1 MKNQEKPTIQS
12 EVKKVGRPKLD
23 IDPEQVMRL
32 ARLHCTLQE
41 MADFFG
47 CHRHTLRD
55 NFSPQIDKG
64 RSEGNISL
72 RRKQWQ
78 MAVEK
83 GNVVMLIWL
92 GKQMLGQRN
101 EIIESDSN
109 TPLPIYD
116 IIDDK
121 IEVIEM
127 KEIKENQV
135 K

>member
-1 MKNQEKPTIQS
+1 MSNQEKPTIQS
-12 EVKKVGRPKLD
+12 KEKRVGRPKLD
-23 IDPEQVMRL
+23 IDAEQVTRL
-32 ARLHCTLQE
+32 ARLHCTMQE

-47 CHRHTLRD
+47 CHRETLRE

-116 IIDDK
+116 IVDEQKK
-121 IEVIEM
+121 IEL
-127 KEIKENQV
+127 KEVEND
-135 K
+135 

>member
-1 MKNQEKPTIQS
+1 MSKQEKPTIQS

-23 IDPEQVMRL
+23 IDPEQVTRL
-32 ARLHCTLQE
+32 ARLHCTMQE
-41 MADFFG
+41 MASFFG
-47 CHRHTLRD
+47 CHIDTLRD
-55 NFSPQIDKG
+55 NFSNEIDKG

-109 TPLPIYD
+109 IPLPIYD
-116 IIDDK
+116 IVEEK
-121 IEVIEM
+121 IEVTEL
-127 KEIKENQV
+127 KEVQNDK
-135 K
+135 

>member
-1 MKNQEKPTIQS
+1 MSNQEKHTIQS
-12 EVKKVGRPKLD
+12 KEKKVGRPKLD
-23 IDPEQVMRL
+23 IDAEQVTRL
-32 ARLHCTLQE
+32 ARLHCTMQE

-47 CHRHTLRD
+47 CHRDTLHN
-55 NFSPQIDKG
+55 NFSAEITKG
-64 RSEGNISL
+64 RAEGNISL

-116 IIDDK
+116 IVDEQKK
-121 IEVIEM
+121 IEL
-127 KEIKENQV
+127 KEVEND
-135 K
+135 

>member
-1 MKNQEKPTIQS
+1 MSNQEKHTIQS
-12 EVKKVGRPKLD
+12 KEKKVGRPKLD
-23 IDPEQVMRL
+23 IDPEQVTRL
-32 ARLHCTLQE
+32 ARLHCTMQE

-47 CHRHTLRD
+47 CHRETLRE

-116 IIDDK
+116 IIEEQKK
-121 IEVIEM
+121 IEL
-127 KEIKENQV
+127 KEVDNDK
-135 K
+135 

>member
-1 MKNQEKPTIQS
+1 MSNQEKPTIQS
-12 EVKKVGRPKLD
+12 EVKKVGRPKVD
-23 IDPEQVMRL
+23 IDPEQVVRL
-32 ARLHCTLQE
+32 ARLHCTMQE
-41 MADFFG
+41 MASFFG
-47 CHRHTLRD
+47 CHRDTLHN
-55 NFSPQIDKG
+55 NFSAEIDKG

-116 IIDDK
+116 IVEDK
-121 IEVIEM
+121 REVIEM
-127 KEIKENQV
+127 KVEDGK
-135 K
+135 

>member
-1 MKNQEKPTIQS
+1 MSKQEKPTIQS

-23 IDPEQVMRL
+23 IDPEQVTRL
-32 ARLHCTLQE
+32 ARLHCTMQE

-47 CHRHTLRD
+47 CHRETLRE

-101 EIIESDSN
+101 EILESDN
-109 TPLPIYD
+109 NAPLPIYD
-116 IIDDK
+116 IVEDK
-121 IEVIEM
+121 TEVIEM
-127 KEIKENQV
+127 KVEDGK
-135 K
+135 

>member
-1 MKNQEKPTIQS
+1 MSNQEKHTIQS
-12 EVKKVGRPKLD
+12 KEKKVGRPKLD
-23 IDPEQVMRL
+23 IDVEQVKRL
-32 ARLHCTLQE
+32 ARLHCSMQE

-47 CHRHTLRD
+47 CHRDTLHN
-55 NFSPQIDKG
+55 NFSAEIDKG

-78 MAVEK
+78 VAVEN
-83 GNVVMLIWL
+83 GNPVMLIWL

>member
-1 MKNQEKPTIQS
+1 MSNQEKHTIQS
-12 EVKKVGRPKLD
+12 KEKKLGRPKLD
-23 IDPEQVMRL
+23 IDAEQVTRL
-32 ARLHCTLQE
+32 ARLHCTMQE

-47 CHRHTLRD
+47 CHRETLRE

-116 IIDDK
+116 IVEEPKK
-121 IEVIEM
+121 IELKVEDG
-127 KEIKENQV
+127 K
-135 K
+135 

>member
-1 MKNQEKPTIQS
+1 MNNQEKPTTQS
-12 EVKKVGRPKLD
+12 EVKKVGRPRLN
-23 IDPEQVMRL
+23 IDPEQVTRL
-32 ARLHCTLQE
+32 ARLHCTMQE

-47 CHRHTLRD
+47 CHRETLRE

-101 EIIESDSN
+101 EILESDN
-109 TPLPIYD
+109 NAPLPIYD
-116 IIDDK
+116 IVEDK
-121 IEVIEM
+121 KEVIEM
-127 KEIKENQV
+127 KVEDGK
-135 K
+135 

>member
-1 MKNQEKPTIQS
+1 MSKQEKPTIQS

-23 IDPEQVMRL
+23 IDPEQVTRL
-32 ARLHCTLQE
+32 ARLHCTMQE
-41 MADFFG
+41 MASFFG
-47 CHRHTLRD
+47 CHIDTLRD
-55 NFSPQIDKG
+55 NFSNEIDKG

-101 EIIESDSN
+101 EIIESDGN

-116 IIDDK
+116 IVEDK
-121 IEVIEM
+121 KEVIEM
-127 KEIKENQV
+127 KVV
-135 K
+135 KNE

>member
-1 MKNQEKPTIQS
+1 MSNQEKHTIQS
-12 EVKKVGRPKLD
+12 KEKKLGRPKLD
-23 IDPEQVMRL
+23 IDGEQVTRL
-32 ARLHCTLQE
+32 ARLHCTMQE

-47 CHRHTLRD
+47 CHRETLRE
-55 NFSPQIDKG
+55 NFSSQIDKG

-116 IIDDK
+116 IIEEQKK
-121 IEVIEM
+121 IEL
-127 KEIKENQV
+127 KEV
-135 K
+135 KNDK

>member
-1 MKNQEKPTIQS
+1 MSNQEKHTIQS
-12 EVKKVGRPKLD
+12 KEKKVGRPKLD
-23 IDPEQVMRL
+23 IDGEQVTRL
-32 ARLHCTLQE
+32 ARLHCTMQE

-47 CHRHTLRD
+47 CHRETLRE
-55 NFSPQIDKG
+55 NFSSQIDKG

-109 TPLPIYD
+109 IPLPIYD
-116 IIDDK
+116 IIDEQEK
-121 IEVIEM
+121 IEL
-127 KEIKENQV
+127 KKV
-135 K
+135 KNE

>member
-1 MKNQEKPTIQS
+1 MSNQEKHTIQS
-12 EVKKVGRPKLD
+12 KEKKVGRPKLD
-23 IDPEQVMRL
+23 IDPEQVTRL
-32 ARLHCTLQE
+32 ARLHCTMQE

-47 CHRHTLRD
+47 CHRETLRE
-55 NFSPQIDKG
+55 NFSSQIDKG

-116 IIDDK
+116 IIDEQEK
-121 IEVIEM
+121 IEL
-127 KEIKENQV
+127 KEV
-135 K
+135 KNE

>member
-1 MKNQEKPTIQS
+1 MTNQEKLTIQS
-12 EVKKVGRPKLD
+12 EEKKVGRPKLD
-23 IDPEQVMRL
+23 IDAEQVKRL
-32 ARLHCTLQE
+32 ARLHCTMQE

-47 CHRHTLRD
+47 CHRDTLHN
-55 NFSPQIDKG
+55 NFSAEIDKG

-116 IIDDK
+116 IVEDK
-121 IEVIEM
+121 TEVIEM
-127 KEIKENQV
+127 KVEDGK
-135 K
+135 

>member
-1 MKNQEKPTIQS
+1 MSNQEKHTIQS
-12 EVKKVGRPKLD
+12 KEKKLGRPKLD
-23 IDPEQVMRL
+23 IDAEQVTRL
-32 ARLHCTLQE
+32 ARLHCTMQE

-47 CHRHTLRD
+47 CHRETLRE

-116 IIDDK
+116 IVDEQKK
-121 IEVIEM
+121 IEL
-127 KEIKENQV
+127 KEVVNDK
-135 K
+135 

>member
-1 MKNQEKPTIQS
+1 MSNQEKLTIQS
-12 EVKKVGRPKLD
+12 EEKKVGRPKLD
-23 IDPEQVMRL
+23 IDAEQVKRL
-32 ARLHCTLQE
+32 ARLHCTMQE

-47 CHRHTLRD
+47 CHRDTLHN
-55 NFSPQIDKG
+55 NFSAEIDKG

-92 GKQMLGQRN
+92 GKQMLGQVN
-101 EIIESDSN
+101 ERIDSDSDA
-109 TPLPIYD
+109 PLPIYD
-116 IIDDK
+116 IIEEPK
-121 IEVIEM
+121 EVIE
-127 KEIKENQV
+127 IKVEDG

>member
-1 MKNQEKPTIQS
+1 MSNQEKPTIQS
-12 EVKKVGRPKLD
+12 EEKKVGRPKLD
-23 IDPEQVMRL
+23 IDPEQVTRL
-32 ARLHCTLQE
+32 ARLHCTMQE

-47 CHRHTLRD
+47 CHRDTLHN
-55 NFSPQIDKG
+55 NFSAEIDKG

-116 IIDDK
+116 IVEDK
-121 IEVIEM
+121 REVIEM
-127 KEIKENQV
+127 KVEDGK
-135 K
+135 

>member
-1 MKNQEKPTIQS
+1 MSKQEKPTIQS

-23 IDPEQVMRL
+23 IDPEQVTRL
-32 ARLHCTLQE
+32 ARLHCTMNE
-41 MADFFG
+41 MASFFG
-47 CHRHTLRD
+47 CHIDTLRD
-55 NFSPQIDKG
+55 NFSNEIDKG

-101 EIIESDSN
+101 EILESDN
-109 TPLPIYD
+109 NAPLPIYD
-116 IIDDK
+116 IVEDK
-121 IEVIEM
+121 TEVIEM
-127 KEIKENQV
+127 KVEDGK
-135 K
+135 

>member
-1 MKNQEKPTIQS
+1 MSKQEKPTIQS
-12 EVKKVGRPKLD
+12 EEKKVGRPKLD
-23 IDPEQVMRL
+23 IDPEQVTRL
-32 ARLHCTLQE
+32 ARLHCTMQE

-47 CHRHTLRD
+47 CHRDTLHN
-55 NFSPQIDKG
+55 NFSAEIDKG

-116 IIDDK
+116 IVEDK
-121 IEVIEM
+121 REVIEM
-127 KEIKENQV
+127 KVEDGK
-135 K
+135 

>member
-1 MKNQEKPTIQS
+1 MSKQEKPTIQS

-23 IDPEQVMRL
+23 IDPEQVTRL
-32 ARLHCTLQE
+32 ARLHCTMQE

-47 CHRHTLRD
+47 CHRETLRE

-116 IIDDK
+116 IVDEQKK
-121 IEVIEM
+121 IEL
-127 KEIKENQV
+127 KEVEND
-135 K
+135 

>member
-1 MKNQEKPTIQS
+1 MSNQEKPTTQS

-23 IDPEQVMRL
+23 IDPEQVTRL
-32 ARLHCTLQE
+32 ARLHCTMQE

-47 CHRHTLRD
+47 CHRDTLHN
-55 NFSPQIDKG
+55 NFSAEIDKG

-101 EIIESDSN
+101 EILESDN
-109 TPLPIYD
+109 NAPLPIYD
-116 IIDDK
+116 IVEDK
-121 IEVIEM
+121 TEVIEM
-127 KEIKENQV
+127 KVEDGK
-135 K
+135 

>member
-1 MKNQEKPTIQS
+1 MSNQEKPTIQS

-23 IDPEQVMRL
+23 IDPEQVTRL
-32 ARLHCTLQE
+32 ARLHCTMQE

-47 CHRHTLRD
+47 CHRETLRE

-101 EIIESDSN
+101 EILESDN
-109 TPLPIYD
+109 NAPLPIYD
-116 IIDDK
+116 IVEDK
-121 IEVIEM
+121 TEVIEM
-127 KEIKENQV
+127 KVEDGK
-135 K
+135 

>member
-1 MKNQEKPTIQS
+1 MSNQEKPTIQS
-12 EVKKVGRPKLD
+12 EEKKVGRPKLD
-23 IDPEQVMRL
+23 IDAEQVKRL
-32 ARLHCTLQE
+32 ARLHCTMQE

-47 CHRHTLRD
+47 CHRDTLHN
-55 NFSPQIDKG
+55 NFSAEIDKG

-101 EIIESDSN
+101 EIIESDNN

-116 IIDDK
+116 IVEDK
-121 IEVIEM
+121 REVIEM
-127 KEIKENQV
+127 KVEDGK
-135 K
+135 

>member
-1 MKNQEKPTIQS
+1 MSKQEKPTIQS

-23 IDPEQVMRL
+23 IDPEQVTRL
-32 ARLHCTLQE
+32 ARLHCTMNE
-41 MADFFG
+41 MASFFG
-47 CHRHTLRD
+47 CHIDTLRD
-55 NFSPQIDKG
+55 NFSNEIDKG

-101 EIIESDSN
+101 EIIESDNN

-116 IIDDK
+116 IVEEK
-121 IEVIEM
+121 REVIEM
-127 KEIKENQV
+127 KVEDGK
-135 K
+135 

>member
-1 MKNQEKPTIQS
+1 M
-12 EVKKVGRPKLD
+12 
-23 IDPEQVMRL
+23 
-32 ARLHCTLQE
+32 QE

-47 CHRHTLRD
+47 CHRETLRE

-116 IIDDK
+116 IVDEQKK
-121 IEVIEM
+121 IEL
-127 KEIKENQV
+127 KEIEND

>member
-1 MKNQEKPTIQS
+1 MSNQEKHTIQS
-12 EVKKVGRPKLD
+12 KEKKVGRPKLD
-23 IDPEQVMRL
+23 IDAEQVTRL
-32 ARLHCTLQE
+32 ARLHCTMNE

-47 CHRHTLRD
+47 CHRETLRE

-116 IIDDK
+116 IVDEQKK
-121 IEVIEM
+121 IEL
-127 KEIKENQV
+127 KEVEND
-135 K
+135 